1 MTRELVPVNEPAARR
16 HLRLGMFAM
25 GGLLLG
31 LGAWKIP
38 ALDLERGGRMVGWM
52 ALAVVVVQCIV
63 AGLLS
68 GRYQLEK
75 GIRINRQVAWMLVGT
90 VVFVGSILGLSRV
103 VGSIL
108 GLSRVDGITP
118 AQLQLGCLLA
128 VMLQLNCLILGLL
141 WPFDK
146 KSNRHPNK
154 TDE

>member
-16 HLRLGMFAM
+16 HLRLGMFVM

-38 ALDLERGGRMVGWM
+38 GLDLGPSGRMVGWM
-52 ALAVVVVQCIV
+52 ALAVTVTQCVV

-68 GRYQLEK
+68 RRYHLEK
-75 GIRINRQVAWMLVGT
+75 GFHINGQGAWILVGG
-90 VVFVGSILGLSRV
+90 VVFVGG
-103 VGSIL
+103 IL

-118 AQLQLGCLLA
+118 AQLQLDCLLA
-128 VMLQLNCLILGLL
+128 VMLQLNCLILSLL
-141 WPFDK
+141 WPIDK

>member
-25 GGLLLG
+25 GGLLRG
-31 LGAWKIP
+31 LGAWKMST
-38 ALDLERGGRMVGWM
+38 LDLGPSGQVIGWM
-52 ALAVVVVQCIV
+52 ALTVVVAQCIV

-68 GRYQLEK
+68 TRYRLEK
-75 GIRINRQVAWMLVGT
+75 GFRINGQAAWMLVGT
-90 VVFVGSILGLSRV
+90 VVF

-141 WPFDK
+141 WPIDK

>member
-1 MTRELVPVNEPAARR
+1 MTRELVPVNEPAARCY
-16 HLRLGMFAM
+16 LRLGMFAM

-52 ALAVVVVQCIV
+52 ALTVVVVQCIV
-63 AGLLS
+63 AGVLFR
-68 GRYQLEK
+68 GGTNLEK

-90 VVFVGSILGLSRV
+90 VVF

-146 KSNRHPNK
+146 KSNRPPNK

>member
-31 LGAWKIP
+31 LGVWKIP
-38 ALDLERGGRMVGWM
+38 ALDLEPGGRMVGWM
-52 ALAVVVVQCIV
+52 ALVVTVTQCVV

-68 GRYQLEK
+68 GRYHLEK
-75 GIRINRQVAWMLVGT
+75 GFHINGQGAWMLVGT
-90 VVFVGSILGLSRV
+90 VVFVGG
-103 VGSIL
+103 IL

-118 AQLQLGCLLA
+118 AQLQLDCLLA

-141 WPFDK
+141 WPIDK

>member
-16 HLRLGMFAM
+16 YLRLGMFAM

-38 ALDLERGGRMVGWM
+38 ALDLGPSGRMVGWM

-103 VGSIL
+103 
-108 GLSRVDGITP
+108 DGITP

-146 KSNRHPNK
+146 KSNHHPKN
-154 TDE
+154 TDA

>member
-1 MTRELVPVNEPAARR
+1 MTCELVPMDEPKAQR
-16 HLRLGMFAM
+16 HLRRVMFA
-25 GGLLLG
+25 LAALFAG

-38 ALDLERGGRMVGWM
+38 AMDLELSGRLLGWM
-52 ALAVVVVQCIV
+52 ALSVVVVQCIV

-75 GIRINRQVAWMLVGT
+75 GIRINRQVAWMLVGA
-90 VVFVGSILGLSRV
+90 VIFVGTILGL
-103 VGSIL
+103 G
-108 GLSRVDGITP
+108 RVDGITP

>member
-1 MTRELVPVNEPAARR
+1 MTRELVPVNEPAARS

-38 ALDLERGGRMVGWM
+38 VLDLEPGDRMVGWM
-52 ALAVVVVQCIV
+52 ALAVTQCVV

-68 GRYQLEK
+68 RRYHFEK
-75 GIRINRQVAWMLVGT
+75 GFRINGQGAWMLVGG
-90 VVFVGSILGLSRV
+90 VVFMGG
-103 VGSIL
+103 IL

-118 AQLQLGCLLA
+118 AQLLLGCLLA

-146 KSNRHPNK
+146 KSNHHPKN
-154 TDE
+154 TNA

>member
-1 MTRELVPVNEPAARR
+1 MTRELVPMDEPKTQRY
-16 HLRLGMFAM
+16 LRLGMFAM

-38 ALDLERGGRMVGWM
+38 ALDLGPSGRMVGWM
-52 ALAVVVVQCIV
+52 ALTVVVQCIV

-141 WPFDK
+141 WPIDK
-146 KSNRHPNK
+146 KSIRHPNE

>member
-1 MTRELVPVNEPAARR
+1 MTRELVPVNETAARR
-16 HLRLGMFAM
+16 HLRLGMFGM

-38 ALDLERGGRMVGWM
+38 LLDLEPGDRMVGWM
-52 ALAVVVVQCIV
+52 ALVVTVTQCVV
-63 AGLLS
+63 AGLLF
-68 GRYQLEK
+68 
-75 GIRINRQVAWMLVGT
+75 RINGQGAWILVGG
-90 VVFVGSILGLSRV
+90 VVFMGG
-103 VGSIL
+103 IL

-141 WPFDK
+141 WPIDK

>member
-1 MTRELVPVNEPAARR
+1 MTRELVPMDEPKTQRY
-16 HLRLGMFAM
+16 LRLGMFAM

-52 ALAVVVVQCIV
+52 ALAVTVTQCVV

-68 GRYQLEK
+68 GRYQLEN

-90 VVFVGSILGLSRV
+90 VVF

-141 WPFDK
+141 WPIDK
-146 KSNRHPNK
+146 KSIRHPNE

>member
-38 ALDLERGGRMVGWM
+38 ALDLGPSGRMVGWM
-52 ALAVVVVQCIV
+52 ALAVTVTQCVV

-68 GRYQLEK
+68 RRYHLEK
-75 GIRINRQVAWMLVGT
+75 GFHINGQGAWMLVGG
-90 VVFVGSILGLSRV
+90 VVFVGGIF
-103 VGSIL
+103 

-146 KSNRHPNK
+146 KSNHHPKN
-154 TDE
+154 TDA